1 MPNYRN
7 RNRNRKPPP
16 SRVRAR
22 ARVRVSAS
30 ACNTLFFL
38 LFPLDCTCNAYA
50 MLVHS
55 IRIPRR
61 AGFRTRRPRPCRHH
75 RRKRGVNARHCVRPR
90 RTGSRPSRRAVRLQ
104 GRLTP
109 FESVRQFRPM
119 SAGKDSGKPRNRSTA
134 PEASG
139 LSAVRKSPPSNAGTP
154 RRRIPANV
162 SERRKRATVPP
173 FDRVPRPASDDSGNR
188 STVATVRACQR
199 FRRARIPATVRRLS
213 AGKPWRTSNAGKP
226 SGFRSKAATVRP
238 CRKRP
243 RLSAVRKFRQAAPP
257 DSATVRPLAGSSP
270 RLSANA
276 GTRASRPPVYPATS
290 NAATVRACQR
300 FGSRHHRKRRPCAR
314 SERRHHRRKRGAN
327 ARHCVRPCRTGS
339 RPSRH
344 AVRLQSRLT
353 PPDSPPS
360 NTPPDSGKPSGLS
373 AIPATVCR
381 VRPVSGSTVA
391 NIGTPPDSPQPF
403 AASRFR

>member
-1 MPNYRN
+1 MIPATSNAATIAGNLSGDRPAISMPNCRN

-61 AGFRTRRPRPCRHH
+61 AGFRPRRPRPCRHH
-75 RRKRGVNARHCVRPR
+75 RRKRGVNARHCVRPC
-90 RTGSRPSRRAVRLQ
+90 RTGSRPSRHAVRLQ

-139 LSAVRKSPPSNAGTP
+139 LSAVRKSPPSEAAT
-154 RRRIPANV
+154 V
-162 SERRKRATVPP
+162 CRKRTPP
-173 FDRVPRPASDDSGNR
+173 P
-188 STVATVRACQR
+188 
-199 FRRARIPATVRRLS
+199 
-213 AGKPWRTSNAGKP
+213 SNAGKP
-226 SGFRSKAATVRP
+226 SGFRSKAATVGR
-238 CRKRP
+238 
-243 RLSAVRKFRQAAPP
+243 
-257 DSATVRPLAGSSP
+257 ATVRPCA
-270 RLSANA
+270 
-276 GTRASRPPVYPATS
+276 PPVYPA
-290 NAATVRACQR
+290 
-300 FGSRHHRKRRPCAR
+300 SRHAG
-314 SERRHHRRKRGAN
+314 SERRN
-327 ARHCVRPCRTGS
+327 AAP
-339 RPSRH
+339 
-344 AVRLQSRLT
+344 
-353 PPDSPPS
+353 
-360 NTPPDSGKPSGLS
+360 
-373 AIPATVCR
+373 
-381 VRPVSGSTVA
+381 PVSGSTVR
-391 NIGTPPDSPQPF
+391 